1 MKKTPPQSR
10 RGFSPFSYLLLNPG
24 EKSLIVLTAKPPGRN
39 ERKRFEVPN
48 FKEMFSTPKKAAVA
62 VACLLVI
69 LATVGICIGIVYAGS
84 ANSSAENSSIG
95 GESAQNFAFADAG
108 VDPVSAQA
116 VRVKFE
122 RFQGEFVYEVEF
134 IAGNTEYEYKIN
146 AADGSVVKKESKTV
160 KGPESTDLLPSTVTL
175 ESARETALADAG
187 VSREQVTFTE
197 VEEDREGVVPVYEF
211 KFYAGNVEYEYEIN
225 GQTGAIYSKKTTT
238 YVGQN
243 PVGTPSAQPQQ
254 TNPPTAQPT
263 QPPAA
268 AQSTPEPSQ
277 PSAASA
283 PQPTSQPQQG
293 GRLYIGADAAK
304 NAALSDVGLSADQVW
319 FAEVRLDYEDG
330 VAVYEIEFRTS
341 THEYE
346 YEINAQTGA
355 VYSKEVEAFSVT
367 GGDHH
372 SEQHH
377 FEEHH

>member
-1 MKKTPPQSR
+1 M
-10 RGFSPFSYLLLNPG
+10 
-24 EKSLIVLTAKPPGRN
+24 
-39 ERKRFEVPN
+39 PN
-48 FKEMFSTPKKAAVA
+48 FKGMFSTPKKAAVT

-69 LATVGICIGIVYAGS
+69 IVTAGICIGIVYAGS

-108 VDPVSAQA
+108 IDPVSAQA
-116 VRVKFE
+116 VQVKFE

-146 AADGSVVKKESKTV
+146 AADGSVVKKELKAV
-160 KGPESTDLLPSTVTL
+160 KGPESTDLLPPTVTL

-187 VSREQVTFTE
+187 VSREQATFTE
-197 VEEDREGVVPVYEF
+197 VEEDREGAVPVYEF

-238 YVGQN
+238 YVSQN

-263 QPPAA
+263 QTPAVV
-268 AQSTPEPSQ
+268 QPTPEPTQ
-277 PSAASA
+277 PPATAA
-283 PQPTSQPQQG
+283 PQPTSPLQQG
-293 GRLYIGADAAK
+293 GKLYIGADAAK
-304 NAALSDVGLSADQVW
+304 NAALSDAGLSAGQVW
-319 FAEVRLDYEDG
+319 FTEVRMDYEDG

-372 SEQHH
+372 SEQYHSDQHH
-377 FEEHH
+377 